1 MQTEQMPW
9 PRLLLS
15 AGAKVLKQI
24 SHSRRQRA
32 CCDAACFCSQVYSD
46 AEDTRRR
53 SAEFLRDI
61 LARVLAISVTA
72 VCGPVDAAIKSLSGP
87 LLKVPKMAQTEH
99 IWPTTQMTPAR
110 QPMVNETSRNSA
122 FLPATLKTTIS
133 TNGVIQFAL
142 AGCTWDGTVG
152 FVSAD

>member
-72 VCGPVDAAIKSLSGP
+72 VCGPINPAIKRLSGP
-87 LLKVPKMAQTEH
+87 SMKVPILHRT
-99 IWPTTQMTPAR
+99 IF
-110 QPMVNETSRNSA
+110 ETVIYQRCVVVA
-122 FLPATLKTTIS
+122 FFWIIS
-133 TNGVIQFAL
+133 QVLHERPVVAVEIDKIDSLSTGMFLI
-142 AGCTWDGTVG
+142 TVE
-152 FVSAD
+152 SS